1 MVPCRL
7 HKPFEL
13 GAAPSPWGA
22 VTFALG
28 AAPSPWGRDPRSGAT
43 ILAPALR
50 LPVLGGFP
58 AAMSRPTP
66 PWRAVT
72 LALGVRDVKNRLFWS
87 LAVKTDGF
95 SRSRKWEVDIFAGC
109 SRLGFPIAQII
120 VRFGLEA
127 AKNRQF

>member
-1 MVPCRL
+1 MQGYRFQHV
-7 HKPFEL
+7 EETVL
-13 GAAPSPWGA
+13 GAVSLAWGFRA
-22 VTFALG
+22 RRRALALG
-28 AAPSPWGRDPRSGAT
+28 GVTLALGLRSS
-43 ILAPALR
+43 LRLR

-72 LALGVRDVKNRLFWS
+72 LALGVRDAKNRLFWS

-95 SRSRKWEVDIFAGC
+95 SRSRKWEVDVFAGC